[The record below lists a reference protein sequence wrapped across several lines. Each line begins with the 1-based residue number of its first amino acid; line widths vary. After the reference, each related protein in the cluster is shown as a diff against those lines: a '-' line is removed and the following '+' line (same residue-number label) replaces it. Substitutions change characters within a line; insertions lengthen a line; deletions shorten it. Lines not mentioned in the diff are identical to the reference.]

1 MAKAVIMPKFGFTQE
16 ESTIVAW
23 LKQEGD
29 FVERGDP
36 IAEVTTDKINM
47 EIEAP
52 ETGYLR
58 GIRFQAGQEVPVT
71 EVIAFILQE
80 GEDIPTDMPEVVEA
94 PGPGASAGAEAAPT
108 SSVPAAGTVIAAVTP
123 VARRMAEAEG
133 IDLTQVE
140 GTGPGGKITR
150 EDVEAYLAGRGA
162 QPATPGVVRATPA
175 ARRLAREHDLDL
187 AAIPG
192 SGPRGRVQE
201 KDVLA
206 VAQAAAVPAPTTTP
220 APVPPTAPAPRP
232 TPAPSGEPV
241 VIPMEGMRR
250 TIAERL
256 QASYQEAPHVTFTL
270 DIDMTSAIAL
280 REAANKRLAEGQP
293 RVSMTA
299 VLIKA
304 CAWALRQHPTVNA
317 YLIKDQIMLMP
328 DINVGMAVA
337 LDAGLIVPVVRRADR
352 KGLLEIGAE
361 VADLTARA
369 REGRLH
375 PAEVMDGTFTVSNL
389 GMYGIDRFT
398 AIINPPQVAILA
410 VGRTVKRFV
419 PDENDQP
426 IARPMMS
433 VTLVVD
439 HRVIDG
445 ALAAQF
451 VSTLRDALEAP
462 SILLF

>member
-58 GIRFQAGQEVPVT
+58 GIRFQAGEEVPVT
-71 EVIAFILQE
+71 EVIAYILQE
-80 GEDIPTDMPEVVEA
+80 GESIPTGEPAPAEEA
-94 PGPGASAGAEAAPT
+94 PAAAAPAPAEA
-108 SSVPAAGTVIAAVTP
+108 VPSPAGGQVIAAVTP

-162 QPATPGVVRATPA
+162 EPATPGAVRATPA
-175 ARRLAREHDLDL
+175 ARRVAREHDLDL

-201 KDVLA
+201 ADALA
-206 VAQAAAVPAPTTTP
+206 AAQAAA
-220 APVPPTAPAPRP
+220 APAPL
-232 TPAPSGEPV
+232 PAPAPAAVTAPRPAPAAPGEPV

-270 DIDMTSAIAL
+270 DIDMTAAIAL

-328 DINVGMAVA
+328 DVNVGMAVA
-337 LDAGLIVPVVRRADR
+337 LDAGLIVPVIRSADR

-375 PAEVMDGTFTVSNL
+375 PTDVMDGTFTVSNL

-410 VGRTVKRFV
+410 VGRTAKRFV

-426 IARPMMS
+426 VARPMMT

-445 ALAAQF
+445 AVAAQF
-451 VSTLRDALEAP
+451 VSTLRDALEDP
-462 SILLF
+462 STLLF